1 MLIMRKVVVILT
13 FFAMLLTMPVA
24 HASQTINIFAA
35 SSLTKTFTEL
45 SKQFERSN
53 PKIKIR
59 LIFSS
64 SKTLATQIQNGAKAH
79 IFVTAS
85 PEEMHIVTKGSN
97 YLVNRVVLGIPKNSP
112 IKSISDLNSGYKWIR
127 CADEVPCGSVA
138 KIVLKDQGIVK
149 SPVSL
154 EPMASSV
161 LAKLL
166 VGEVDAAIIYK
177 SDAFANS
184 MKINFIEFSNTKAAS
199 TFYQIAKLEDGFAT
213 TKVLNFLK
221 SKETIKYLV
230 RNGFETK

>member
-1 MLIMRKVVVILT
+1 MIFTTNKKPEDLNKLYESLIKQLPNIIFQIRVN
-13 FFAMLLTMPVA
+13 
-24 HASQTINIFAA
+24 SQKHISVDF
-35 SSLTKTFTEL
+35 L
-45 SKQFERSN
+45 SKPIEFLDEFSIN
-53 PKIKIR
+53 DFLEDSYR
-59 LIFSS
+59 L
-64 SKTLATQIQNGAKAH
+64 
-79 IFVTAS
+79 
-85 PEEMHIVTKGSN
+85 SN
-97 YLVNRVVLGIPKNSP
+97 YKIYEP
-112 IKSISDLNSGYKWIR
+112 DLKGFLDSYEKAVTSKKKWEIDFRLLLPESGYKWIR

>member
-1 MLIMRKVVVILT
+1 MRKVVVIFTL
-13 FFAMLLTMPVA
+13 FAMLLTTPLA
-24 HASQTINIFAA
+24 HASQTINVFAA

-45 SKQFERSN
+45 SKRFERNN
-53 PKIKIR
+53 PKIKMR

-85 PEEMHIVTKGSN
+85 PEEMQIVTTGSN

-112 IKSISDLNSGYKWIR
+112 IKRILDLNSGYKWIR
-127 CADEVPCGSVA
+127 CADEVPCGAVA
-138 KIVLKDQGIVK
+138 KIVLKDQGVVS

-161 LAKLL
+161 LAKLV

-177 SDAFANS
+177 SDASANRA
-184 MKINFIEFSNTKAAS
+184 KLNFIEFSNTKAAS
-199 TFYQIAKLEDGFAT
+199 TIYQIAKLEDGIAI
-213 TKVLNFLK
+213 TKVFNFLN

-230 RNGFETK
+230 SNGFETK

>member
-1 MLIMRKVVVILT
+1 
-13 FFAMLLTMPVA
+13 MPVA
-24 HASQTINIFAA
+24 HASQTINVFAA

-45 SKQFERSN
+45 SKRFERNN
-53 PKIKIR
+53 PKIKMR

-79 IFVTAS
+79 IFVSAS
-85 PEEMHIVTKGSN
+85 PEEMQIVTTGSN

-112 IKSISDLNSGYKWIR
+112 IKRILDLNSGYKWIR
-127 CADEVPCGSVA
+127 CADEVPCGAVA
-138 KIVLKDQGIVK
+138 KIVLKDQGVVS

-161 LAKLL
+161 LAKLV

-177 SDAFANS
+177 SDASANRA
-184 MKINFIEFSNTKAAS
+184 KLNFIEFSNTKAAS
-199 TFYQIAKLEDGFAT
+199 TIYQIAKLEDGIAI
-213 TKVLNFLK
+213 TKVFNFLN

-230 RNGFETK
+230 SNGFETK

>member
-1 MLIMRKVVVILT
+1 MLIMRKFVVILT
-13 FFAMLLTMPVA
+13 ILAMLSTMPVA
-24 HASQTINIFAA
+24 HASQTINVFAA

-45 SKQFERSN
+45 SKRFERNN

-85 PEEMHIVTKGSN
+85 PEEMQIVTTGSN

-112 IKSISDLNSGYKWIR
+112 IKRILDLNSGYKWIR
-127 CADEVPCGSVA
+127 CADEVPCGAVA
-138 KIVLKDQGIVK
+138 KIVLKDQGVVS

-161 LAKLL
+161 LAKLV

-177 SDAFANS
+177 SDASANRA
-184 MKINFIEFSNTKAAS
+184 KLNFIEFSNTKAAS
-199 TFYQIAKLEDGFAT
+199 TIYQIAKLEDGIAI
-213 TKVLNFLK
+213 TKVFNFLN

-230 RNGFETK
+230 SNGFETK

>member
-1 MLIMRKVVVILT
+1 MLIMRKFVVILT
-13 FFAMLLTMPVA
+13 ILAMLSTMPVA
-24 HASQTINIFAA
+24 HASQTINVFAA

-45 SKQFERSN
+45 SKRFERNN
-53 PKIKIR
+53 PKIKMR

-85 PEEMHIVTKGSN
+85 PEEMQIVTTGSN

-112 IKSISDLNSGYKWIR
+112 IKRILDLNSGYKWIR
-127 CADEVPCGSVA
+127 CADEVPCGAVA
-138 KIVLKDQGIVK
+138 KIVLKDQGVVS

-161 LAKLL
+161 LAKLV

-177 SDAFANS
+177 SDASANRA
-184 MKINFIEFSNTKAAS
+184 KLNFIEFSNTKAAS
-199 TFYQIAKLEDGFAT
+199 TIYQIAKLEDGIAI
-213 TKVLNFLK
+213 TKVFNFLN

-230 RNGFETK
+230 SNGFETK

>member
-1 MLIMRKVVVILT
+1 MLIMRKFVVILT
-13 FFAMLLTMPVA
+13 ILAMLSTMPVA
-24 HASQTINIFAA
+24 HASQTINVFAA

-45 SKQFERSN
+45 SKRFERNN
-53 PKIKIR
+53 PKIKMR

-85 PEEMHIVTKGSN
+85 PEEMQIVTTGSN

-112 IKSISDLNSGYKWIR
+112 IKRILDLNSGYKWIR
-127 CADEVPCGSVA
+127 CADEVPCGAVA
-138 KIVLKDQGIVK
+138 KIVLKDQGVVS

-154 EPMASSV
+154 EPMAGSV
-161 LAKLL
+161 LAKLV

-177 SDAFANS
+177 SDASANRA
-184 MKINFIEFSNTKAAS
+184 KLNFIEFSNTKAAS
-199 TFYQIAKLEDGFAT
+199 TIYQIAKLEDGIAI
-213 TKVLNFLK
+213 TKVFNFLN

-230 RNGFETK
+230 SNGFETK

>member
-1 MLIMRKVVVILT
+1 MLIMRKFVVILT
-13 FFAMLLTMPVA
+13 ILAMLSTMPVA
-24 HASQTINIFAA
+24 HASQTINVFAA

-45 SKQFERSN
+45 SKRFERNN
-53 PKIKIR
+53 PKIKMR

-79 IFVTAS
+79 IFVSAS
-85 PEEMHIVTKGSN
+85 PEEMQIVTTGSN

-112 IKSISDLNSGYKWIR
+112 IKRILDLNSGYKWIR
-127 CADEVPCGSVA
+127 CADEVPCGAVA
-138 KIVLKDQGIVK
+138 KIVLKDQGVVS

-161 LAKLL
+161 LAKLV

-177 SDAFANS
+177 SDASANRA
-184 MKINFIEFSNTKAAS
+184 KLNFIEFSNTKAAS
-199 TFYQIAKLEDGFAT
+199 TIYQIAKLEDGIAI
-213 TKVLNFLK
+213 TKVFNFLN

-230 RNGFETK
+230 SNGFETK